1 MDINHT
7 TVAGNTAITSAAE
20 KGHLEMAKYLLSKG
34 ADLYKKHGSGRLAF
48 HQAATSGRTE
58 MVGYLLDQ
66 GMPVDLELGNLKVAP
81 LALACER
88 GHIDT
93 VVLLLERGANPNKV
107 IFYLLSSIF
116 FFSSPLLLLC
126 PHLWL
131 CCRKGLMERSPSSSQ
146 RRMVI

>member
-1 MDINHT
+1 MHIDHT
-7 TVAGNTAITSAAE
+7 TVAGNTAITNAAE

-34 ADLYKKHGSGRLAF
+34 ADLYKKHGSGRLPL

-66 GMPVDLELGNLKVAP
+66 GMPVDLELGHFKVAP

-116 FFSSPLLLLC
+116 YLLSSIFYLLSSFSPLLSSTPTLSTLMALL
-126 PHLWL
+126 
-131 CCRKGLMERSPSSSQ
+131 
-146 RRMVI
+146 